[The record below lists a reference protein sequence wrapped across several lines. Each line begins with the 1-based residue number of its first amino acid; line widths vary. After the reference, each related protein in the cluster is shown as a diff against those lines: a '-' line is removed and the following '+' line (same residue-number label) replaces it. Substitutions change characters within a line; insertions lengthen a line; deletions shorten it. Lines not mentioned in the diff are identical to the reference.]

1 MKKKLWITLALG
13 IVLTLV
19 GCSMGGKLNLKLSED
34 EYYIDKNG
42 LDPVVASSYTGTKKF
57 EKIKELQIDTNI
69 INIELISN
77 TSENYNV
84 EIENLKSDYVS
95 PIEVEE
101 KNSVISISNKILKQK
116 PIGILDEESSKL
128 KLVIEGPIQ
137 NIDKIFINDKVGSI
151 SIKNATLKNVGIK
164 GNAIDVDL
172 TDSTIN
178 KLNLDLELSD
188 LSMSSTNISDSK
200 LNLNKSRIFG
210 EKNEFKGD
218 NILNFSIV
226 EGELGLKNY
235 DEIFNQNTP
244 NKIKLEGKLNRFE
257 FINER

>member
-1 MKKKLWITLALG
+1 MVWILLWFLAIQKQKKI
-13 IVLTLV
+13 
-19 GCSMGGKLNLKLSED
+19 
-34 EYYIDKNG
+34 
-42 LDPVVASSYTGTKKF
+42 

-69 INIELISN
+69 TNIELISN
-77 TSENYNV
+77 AIEDYSV
-84 EIENLKSDYVS
+84 EIENLESEYVS

-101 KNSVISISNKILKQK
+101 KNSVISISNELLKQK

-128 KLVIEGPIQ
+128 KLVIEGPLK
-137 NIDKIFINDKVGSI
+137 NINKISINEKVGSI
-151 SIKNATLKNVGIK
+151 SIKNTTLKNVGIK
-164 GNAIDVDL
+164 GNAIDIDITGSMIKNL
-172 TDSTIN
+172 I
-178 KLNLDLELSD
+178 LDLELSD
-188 LSMSSTNISDSK
+188 LSMRSTSLSDSK

-235 DEIFNQNTP
+235 DEIFNQNTS

>member
-69 INIELISN
+69 TNIELVSN

-137 NIDKIFINDKVGSI
+137 NIDKIFINDRVGSI

-164 GNAIDVDL
+164 GNA
-172 TDSTIN
+172 
-178 KLNLDLELSD
+178 
-188 LSMSSTNISDSK
+188 
-200 LNLNKSRIFG
+200 
-210 EKNEFKGD
+210 
-218 NILNFSIV
+218 
-226 EGELGLKNY
+226 
-235 DEIFNQNTP
+235 
-244 NKIKLEGKLNRFE
+244 
-257 FINER
+257 

>member
-1 MKKKLWITLALG
+1 M
-13 IVLTLV
+13 
-19 GCSMGGKLNLKLSED
+19 
-34 EYYIDKNG
+34 
-42 LDPVVASSYTGTKKF
+42 
-57 EKIKELQIDTNI
+57 
-69 INIELISN
+69 
-77 TSENYNV
+77 
-84 EIENLKSDYVS
+84 
-95 PIEVEE
+95 
-101 KNSVISISNKILKQK
+101 
-116 PIGILDEESSKL
+116 
-128 KLVIEGPIQ
+128 VIEGPIQ
-137 NIDKIFINDKVGSI
+137 NIDKISINDRVGSI

-178 KLNLDLELSD
+178 KLNFDLELSD

-257 FINER
+257 FINERWKDHEIY